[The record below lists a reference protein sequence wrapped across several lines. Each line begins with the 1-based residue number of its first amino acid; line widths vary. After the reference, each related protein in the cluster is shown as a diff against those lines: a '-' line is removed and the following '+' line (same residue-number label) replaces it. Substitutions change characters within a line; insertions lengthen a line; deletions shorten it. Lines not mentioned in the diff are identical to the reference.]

1 MNTRNHTSSERSA
14 DPTRTVSFLNPLFQG
29 VEAVLEQGM
38 QLTADLLIEGLGQT
52 TRVLNRSEELGRQ
65 VGNLMQKLG
74 DAHQETRHTTQML
87 LKESI
92 QDGVTLCNEF
102 IHGMGQVARSA
113 IHEVEEIGK
122 QGQTIGGSV
131 RDTFQD
137 LPNPFRTRSARKP
150 KGKEPTIIPIS
161 IQDN

>member
-14 DPTRTVSFLNPLFQG
+14 DSTRTASFLNPLFQG
-29 VEAVLEQGM
+29 VETVLEEGM
-38 QLTADLLIEGLGQT
+38 QLTASLLIEGLDQT
-52 TRVLNRSEELGRQ
+52 ARVLNRSEELGRQ
-65 VGNLMQKLG
+65 VGLLLQKLG
-74 DAHQETRHTTQML
+74 DAHQDTRQTTQML

-92 QDGVTLCNEF
+92 QDGVILCNEF
-102 IHGMGQVARSA
+102 IQGVGQVARSA

-122 QGQTIGGSV
+122 QGQTIGGSM
-131 RDTFQD
+131 RDSFQD

-150 KGKEPTIIPIS
+150 RGKEPTIIPIS

>member
-1 MNTRNHTSSERSA
+1 MNTRNHTASERSA
-14 DPTRTVSFLNPLFQG
+14 DSARTASLLNPLFQG
-29 VEAVLEQGM
+29 VENVLEQGM
-38 QLTADLLIEGLGQT
+38 QLTADLLIESLDQT
-52 TRVLNRSEELGRQ
+52 TRVLNRSEDLGRQ
-65 VGNLMQKLG
+65 VGNLLHKLR
-74 DAHQETRHTTQML
+74 DAHQDARHTTQML

-92 QDGVTLCNEF
+92 QDGVILCNEF
-102 IHGMGQVARSA
+102 IQGMGQVARSA
-113 IHEVEEIGK
+113 IHEVEEISK